1 MSTETSPWDISFA
14 LSDLSI
20 DIARHVN
27 AGTQPDEAELRRWS
41 EWIVNSAQVYGNLRH
56 ACEDVIELGTSDA
69 RLESLKQAMTFA
81 QGQFKYWPREDR
93 W

>member
-1 MSTETSPWDISFA
+1 MPADTSPWDISFA

-41 EWIVNSAQVYGNLRH
+41 KWVVNSAQVYGNLRQ

-69 RLESLKQAMTFA
+69 GLESLKQAMTLA
-81 QGQFKYWPREDR
+81 QGQLEYWPRKDR